1 MESGFSSNL
10 TFLMAPIDAW
20 LIPTI
25 VKIIVEIMEACL
37 VPTIVVLNIVTV
49 VVADVIDLVE
59 KAYLPFNLLP
69 KPVSSLSVKKL
80 RDKIEWP
87 RLSGNQDKS
96 EHL

>member
-25 VKIIVEIMEACL
+25 VKIIVEINLMEACL
-37 VPTIVVLNIVTV
+37 VPTIVVLNMVTV

-59 KAYLPFNLLP
+59 KA
-69 KPVSSLSVKKL
+69 
-80 RDKIEWP
+80 
-87 RLSGNQDKS
+87 
-96 EHL
+96 HT

>member
-25 VKIIVEIMEACL
+25 VKIIVEINLMEACL
-37 VPTIVVLNIVTV
+37 VPTIVVLNMVTV

-59 KAYLPFNLLP
+59 KA
-69 KPVSSLSVKKL
+69 
-80 RDKIEWP
+80 
-87 RLSGNQDKS
+87 
-96 EHL
+96 